1 FVQQTKWNLQ
11 VMTQRAL
18 EAESNVEEL
27 KLEIS
32 FLQEE
37 LESSKVKTEDLKAGQ
52 ITDLGAVKH
61 NIAFALEN
69 LHKII
74 AGANLSIR
82 QLALGAESLHFV
94 AEVLESTGKISE
106 AEGEKE

>member
-11 VMTQRAL
+11 VMTERAL
-18 EAESNVEEL
+18 EAEINVEEL
-27 KLEIS
+27 KQEIS
-32 FLQEE
+32 FLQGE
-37 LESSKVKTEDLKAGQ
+37 LEISKVKSEDLKAGQ
-52 ITDLGAVKH
+52 TNDLEAVKH
-61 NIAFALEN
+61 NVDFALEN

-94 AEVLESTGKISE
+94 AEILESTGKISE
-106 AEGEKE
+106 